1 MSLCHIALPS
11 AVDFDSSNRHGAS
24 IAYLSMTP
32 KAEPRRRVGGACPV
46 RVLVVEDFVAFR
58 QFILSML
65 ASMPDLRVI
74 GEVSDGLDAVHKSAE
89 RQPDLVLLDIGLP
102 RLNGIEAA
110 RQIRKL
116 VFPEPKIIFLTQE
129 SSFDVLQ
136 EALGL
141 GAQGYVVKAMAESEL
156 LAAVETVLSGKT
168 FVSPA
173 APSGYRVM

>member
-1 MSLCHIALPS
+1 MI
-11 AVDFDSSNRHGAS
+11 
-24 IAYLSMTP
+24 P
-32 KAEPRRRVGGACPV
+32 KAEPRLREGGARLV
-46 RVLVVEDFVAFR
+46 RVLVVEDFVPFR

-110 RQIRKL
+110 RRIRKL

-129 SSFDVLQ
+129 SSSEVVQ

-156 LAAVETVLSGKT
+156 LTAVETVLSGKT